1 MCISEVI
8 DFRKGR
14 GTRDQIANI
23 HWIIKKAIGKEY
35 VPDVSLSSVPTSP
48 YQDISHQKQDLLMLT
63 ILEGKKNRSG
73 WVGIR
78 ARPSIMLKTS
88 QASFHFPLDSCW
100 ENSHFPK
107 FILIAGV
114 VSFLTVFLLLL
125 SLWKLHR

>member
-1 MCISEVI
+1 MSL
-8 DFRKGR
+8 FSLL
-14 GTRDQIANI
+14 
-23 HWIIKKAIGKEY
+23 
-35 VPDVSLSSVPTSP
+35 PDVSLSSVPTSP